1 LLSALDKAYGPP
13 VYQANW
19 LLQLFIACFIA
30 LPAQGSVHQAALQ
43 AHWLGGFSKVALK
56 YL

>member
-1 LLSALDKAYGPP
+1 LPSALDKAYGPP